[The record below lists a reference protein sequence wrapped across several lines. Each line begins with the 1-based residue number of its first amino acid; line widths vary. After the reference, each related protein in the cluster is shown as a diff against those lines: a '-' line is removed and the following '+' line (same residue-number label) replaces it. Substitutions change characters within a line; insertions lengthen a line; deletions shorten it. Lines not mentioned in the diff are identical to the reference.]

1 MIPAE
6 FLVILLGLASAAA
19 WGAADFGGGF
29 ASKRTSEY
37 SVVILMQAV
46 GLILLPILAMGFSEQ
61 FPQGGGIFWGFVAGV
76 AGSLGLVF
84 LYRALSQGKMG
95 VVAPVSAIITV
106 ALPVIY
112 GAVKEGLPSGYQM
125 AGFMV
130 ALVAMWMISS
140 SDDNGDIRRQ
150 DIVLPLLAG
159 VGFGIFFIS
168 VDMFSEDAV
177 FWPLTVAKLSSVIT
191 ILLISILT
199 RSQGIPTRGA
209 LPLIILAGIFDAG
222 GNLFFALA
230 SQVGRVDIAT
240 VVASLYPGSTVLLAW
255 IFLKERLALKQW
267 MGVVLALVAIVFISL

>member
-46 GLILLPILAMGFSEQ
+46 GLILLPILAIGFSEQ
-61 FPQGGGIFWGFVAGV
+61 LPHGGGIFWGFIAGV

-112 GAVKEGLPSGYQM
+112 GAVKEGLPSAYQM

-130 ALVAMWMISS
+130 ALVAMWLISS

-199 RSQGIPTRGA
+199 RSRGIPTRGA

-240 VVASLYPGSTVLLAW
+240 VIASLYPGSTVLLAW

>member
-6 FLVILLGLASAAA
+6 FLVILLGLASAAV

-29 ASKRTSEY
+29 ASKRTNEY
-37 SVVILMQAV
+37 YVVILMQAV
-46 GLILLPILAMGFSEQ
+46 GLILLPILAIVFSEQ

-76 AGSLGLVF
+76 AGSLGLVV

-95 VVAPVSAIITV
+95 VVAPVSAIVTV

-112 GAVKEGLPSGYQM
+112 GALKEGLPSVYQM
-125 AGFMV
+125 TGFVV
-130 ALVAMWMISS
+130 ALVAMWLISS

-177 FWPLTVAKLSSVIT
+177 FWPLTVAKASSVIT
-191 ILLISILT
+191 ILLIAILT
-199 RSQGIPTRGA
+199 GSKNIPVRGA

-240 VVASLYPGSTVLLAW
+240 VVASLYPASTVLLAW
-255 IFLKERLALKQW
+255 IFLKERLALNQW
-267 MGVVLALVAIVFISL
+267 MGVVLALVAVVFISL

>member
-6 FLVILLGLASAAA
+6 FLVILLGLASAVA

-29 ASKRTSEY
+29 ASKRTNEY
-37 SVVILMQAV
+37 YVVILMQAV
-46 GLILLPILAMGFSEQ
+46 GLILLPILAIVFSEQ
-61 FPQGGGIFWGFVAGV
+61 FPQNGGIFWGFVAGV
-76 AGSLGLVF
+76 AGSLGLVL

-95 VVAPVSAIITV
+95 VVAPISAIVTV
-106 ALPVIY
+106 ALPVMY
-112 GAVKEGLPSGYQM
+112 GASKEGLPSVYQM
-125 AGFMV
+125 VGFVV
-130 ALVAMWMISS
+130 ALVAMWLISS

-177 FWPLTVAKLSSVIT
+177 FWPLTVAKASSVIT

-199 RSQGIPTRGA
+199 GSKGLPARGA

-240 VVASLYPGSTVLLAW
+240 VVASLYPASTVLLAW

-267 MGVVLALVAIVFISL
+267 TGVVLALVAIVFISL